1 MTATNELSQGDLA
14 LLDHPVAEELLNSA
28 IPALLG
34 YVALDGTP
42 RVTPIWF
49 TWTGNEFVFGAA
61 GAAPK
66 VKALQTNPAVAI
78 TIDSEAAPYQ
88 VLLARGRAEI
98 EILEGAVEE
107 YADSALRYFGPEQ
120 GAKYRDYTKSSM
132 RGMARITVKPEW
144 VGLIDFQTRYP
155 STQTW
160 QRQPTRRPSM

>member
-1 MTATNELSQGDLA
+1 MTTTDEVPQGDLA

-28 IPALLG
+28 IPARLG

-61 GAAPK
+61 GGSPK
-66 VKALQTNPAVAI
+66 VNALQANPAVAV
-78 TIDSEAAPYQ
+78 TIDSETAPYK

-98 EILEGAVEE
+98 QIVEGAVEE
-107 YADSALRYFGPEQ
+107 YADSALRYFGPQQ
-120 GAKYRDYTKSSM
+120 GAQFRDHAKSSM

-155 STQTW
+155 STH
-160 QRQPTRRPSM
+160 

>member
-1 MTATNELSQGDLA
+1 
-14 LLDHPVAEELLNSA
+14 
-28 IPALLG
+28 
-34 YVALDGTP
+34 
-42 RVTPIWF
+42 
-49 TWTGNEFVFGAA
+49 
-61 GAAPK
+61 
-66 VKALQTNPAVAI
+66 VAI

-155 STQTW
+155 STH
-160 QRQPTRRPSM
+160 